1 MHARTAA
8 IIIGGLDCLAA
19 AVLVAVYLKSGSDP
33 ATRGFDIAA
42 AGVTA
47 ILVAVTALPALVLS
61 FLQRAPRTAVAL
73 ALGFPV
79 SFVLAFV
86 AAVIVFAFN

>member
-8 IIIGGLDCLAA
+8 IVIGGLDCLVA
-19 AVLVAVYLKSGSDP
+19 AVLVAIYLKSGSDP

-42 AGVTA
+42 AGVTI
-47 ILVAVTALPALVLS
+47 ILAAATALPALVLG
-61 FLQRAPRTAVAL
+61 FLQRAPRTALAL

-79 SFVLAFV
+79 SFVLVFV